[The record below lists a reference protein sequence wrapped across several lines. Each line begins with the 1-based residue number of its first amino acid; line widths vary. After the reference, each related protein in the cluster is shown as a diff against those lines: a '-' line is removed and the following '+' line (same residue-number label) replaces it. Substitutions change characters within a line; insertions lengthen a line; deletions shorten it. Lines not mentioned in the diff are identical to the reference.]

1 MQNSNS
7 MMNNKNTAMQP
18 GRKTMHMRSLVLFVI
33 LLFVSHLAVA
43 ENALQ
48 SVSHQRL
55 SGDEIQITFEF
66 SEYAPAPLSFTIANP
81 ARISLDFPN
90 VSNNLANRNHD
101 INIGQTRSVST
112 AESSDRT
119 RAVVNLSSLI
129 SYDTRTEGNLLI
141 LTLSPS
147 GSYSSAPVA
156 TTQTDYQTDNSY
168 NTSSASYAGPAR
180 VTNVDFRR
188 GANGSGRI
196 MLTLSDP
203 STPIN
208 IKQQGSN
215 IIVDLLEASVSADL
229 QRRLDVVDF
238 GTPVDSISVTGGSTG
253 SQVSVKASGNYTHLA
268 YQTDNLYT
276 IEVKP
281 RSDREIELEQ
291 KKEKTFDGEKL
302 SLNFQDIEVRSVLQ
316 LIADFTGL
324 NVVVSDSV
332 GGNVTL
338 RLKDVPWDQ
347 ALDIILD
354 SKGLGMRQKGNVLYI
369 APATEIAAREQAA
382 LQAEKQNEELAPLRT
397 EMFTLNYAD
406 ANEMATLL
414 RSNTGG
420 RGRGDDD
427 NSIVSGRGSVTID
440 QRTNTLLVNDTDPK
454 LEEIRNLIE
463 TLDRPVRQVLIESR
477 IVNASDDF
485 TKEFGINFALSNTER
500 NSSETITNDF
510 AVNLPASN
518 IAGSIG
524 LALAK
529 IPLGTSVDLE
539 LSAAQIESNAEIVAS
554 PRIITSN
561 KSQARIE
568 QGVEIPY
575 QEAASSGAT
584 SVSFKKAV
592 LSMEVTPQ
600 ITKDDRINMDLA
612 VKRDTVGQVFNNI
625 PSIDTREV
633 TTKVHVENGQTVV
646 LGGIFEQTLSES
658 SRRVPFLSDL
668 PIVGRAFRS
677 NLNSDQRRELL
688 IFITPKIID
697 DLSTLSQ

>member
-1 MQNSNS
+1 
-7 MMNNKNTAMQP
+7 
-18 GRKTMHMRSLVLFVI
+18 MHMRSLVLFVI
-33 LLFVSHLAVA
+33 LLFGSHLALA

-66 SEYAPAPLSFTIANP
+66 SEYAPAPQSFTIANP

-90 VSNNLANRNHD
+90 VSNNLASRNHD

-119 RAVVNLSSLI
+119 RAVINLSSLI

-147 GSYSSAPVA
+147 GNYSSAPVA
-156 TTQTDYQTDNSY
+156 ATQTDYQYD
-168 NTSSASYAGPAR
+168 TSPASYAGPAR
-180 VTNVDFRR
+180 ITNVDFRR

-238 GTPVDSISVTGGSTG
+238 GTPVDSISVTGGNTG
-253 SQVSVKASGNYTHLA
+253 SQVSVKATGNYTHLA

-281 RSDREIELEQ
+281 RSDREIELEK

-414 RSNTGG
+414 RSNTGS
-420 RGRGDDD
+420 RGSNNED
-427 NSIVSGRGSVTID
+427 NSIVSARGSVTID

-485 TKEFGINFALSNTER
+485 TKEFGINFALANTER
-500 NSSETITNDF
+500 NSSEVITNDF

-518 IAGSIG
+518 VAGSIG

-529 IPLGTSVDLE
+529 IPLGTSIDLE

-568 QGVEIPY
+568 QGVEIPF

-633 TTKVHVENGQTVV
+633 NTKVHVENGQTVV

>member
-1 MQNSNS
+1 M
-7 MMNNKNTAMQP
+7 
-18 GRKTMHMRSLVLFVI
+18 
-33 LLFVSHLAVA
+33 
-43 ENALQ
+43 
-48 SVSHQRL
+48 
-55 SGDEIQITFEF
+55 
-66 SEYAPAPLSFTIANP
+66 
-81 ARISLDFPN
+81 
-90 VSNNLANRNHD
+90 
-101 INIGQTRSVST
+101 
-112 AESSDRT
+112 
-119 RAVVNLSSLI
+119 
-129 SYDTRTEGNLLI
+129 
-141 LTLSPS
+141 
-147 GSYSSAPVA
+147 
-156 TTQTDYQTDNSY
+156 
-168 NTSSASYAGPAR
+168 
-180 VTNVDFRR
+180 
-188 GANGSGRI
+188 
-196 MLTLSDP
+196 
-203 STPIN
+203 
-208 IKQQGSN
+208 
-215 IIVDLLEASVSADL
+215 
-229 QRRLDVVDF
+229 
-238 GTPVDSISVTGGSTG
+238 
-253 SQVSVKASGNYTHLA
+253 
-268 YQTDNLYT
+268 
-276 IEVKP
+276 
-281 RSDREIELEQ
+281 
-291 KKEKTFDGEKL
+291 
-302 SLNFQDIEVRSVLQ
+302 
-316 LIADFTGL
+316 
-324 NVVVSDSV
+324 

-354 SKGLGMRQKGNVLYI
+354 SKGLGLRQKGNVLYI

-414 RSNTGG
+414 RSNAGSRGG
-420 RGRGDDD
+420 NND
-427 NSIVSGRGSVTID
+427 NSIVSERGSVTID

-463 TLDRPVRQVLIESR
+463 SLDRPVRQVLIESR

-485 TKEFGINFALSNTER
+485 TKEFGINFALANTER
-500 NSSETITNDF
+500 NSSEVIESDF

-529 IPLGTSVDLE
+529 IPLGTSIDLE

-568 QGVEIPY
+568 QGVEIPF

-600 ITKDDRINMDLA
+600 ITKDDRINMDLS
-612 VKRDTVGQVFNNI
+612 VKRDTVGQIFNNI

-697 DLSTLSQ
+697 DLSSLSQ